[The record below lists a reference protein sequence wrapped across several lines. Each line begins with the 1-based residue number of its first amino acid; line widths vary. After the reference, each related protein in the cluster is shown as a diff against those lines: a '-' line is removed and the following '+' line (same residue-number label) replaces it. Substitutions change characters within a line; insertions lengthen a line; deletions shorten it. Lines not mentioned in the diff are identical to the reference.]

1 MLSDYAAILSGSVG
15 RLVVSLAYFVAL
27 ANTLPTADFGLFAT
41 ASAAGVVLSRIV
53 GLGFSSPL
61 YRVATVKRR
70 LLGIYTAGY
79 LTAVALSL
87 PLLALG
93 SVAFYCAF
101 FRNDTGFLPFAA
113 IAAAEALLWRS
124 AEIVIIVNNGLSR
137 FRIAAGLVIFGTAV
151 RAAMAASFT
160 LAPVRDLD
168 HWAWWYVAANAV
180 SLAVALWFYPRV
192 RLRLMPRLYARR
204 IADSLS
210 VAAAELLFYLQNEL
224 DKLLVLGFGGPDMAG
239 VYAILMRLVDLTAI
253 PIRSFNMMLV
263 QRMMRDGS
271 LLATWRKRLL
281 AEAGIFAISVAGL
294 MALAAVLHVFPT
306 ILGRSVAPVAGLLPL
321 VLLVP
326 GFRNLVEYHAEVLY
340 ARGQSGVRAANLA
353 MLALAKV
360 ALMTLLIAPIAT
372 EPNWPAMLN
381 PVFAALYALSLAVVA
396 SALRRPAIRI

>member
-1 MLSDYAAILSGSVG
+1 MLRDYAAILSGSVG

-27 ANTLPTADFGLFAT
+27 ANTLPTADFGVFAT

-70 LLGIYTAGY
+70 LLGAYTAGY
-79 LTAVALSL
+79 LAAFTLSL
-87 PLLALG
+87 PPLALG
-93 SVAFYCAF
+93 AMAFYWAF

-113 IAAAEALLWRS
+113 IVVAEALLWRS
-124 AEIVIIVNNGLSR
+124 AEIVIIVNNGLNR

-151 RAAMAASFT
+151 RAAMALGFT

-180 SLAVALWFYPRV
+180 SLAAALWFYPRV

-253 PIRSFNMMLV
+253 PVRSFNMMLV

-281 AEAGIFAISVAGL
+281 AEAGIFAVSVAGL
-294 MALAAVLHVFPT
+294 MALVAVLSIFPT
-306 ILGRSVAPVAGLLPL
+306 ILGRGVAPVAGLLPL

-353 MLALAKV
+353 VLALAKA
-360 ALMTLLIAPIAT
+360 ALMALLIAPIAP

-381 PVFAALYALSLAVVA
+381 PVFAALYALSLTVVA
-396 SALRRPAIRI
+396 LALRRPAIRI